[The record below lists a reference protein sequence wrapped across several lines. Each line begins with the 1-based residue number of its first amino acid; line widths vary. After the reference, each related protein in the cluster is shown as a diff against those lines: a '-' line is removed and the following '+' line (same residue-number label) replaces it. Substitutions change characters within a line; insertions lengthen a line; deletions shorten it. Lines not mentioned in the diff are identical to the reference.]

1 MIRRRA
7 AAALRLGC
15 ASADSAAMAA
25 DDVNELERV
34 LDELKQQLL
43 DGHTFAAV
51 IADKELGFEQLTE
64 LTLDD
69 LREVCVGF
77 VYRFDF
83 LPHVSLCCAWVR
95 PL

>member
-1 MIRRRA
+1 
-7 AAALRLGC
+7 
-15 ASADSAAMAA
+15 MAA
-25 DDVNELERV
+25 DDVGALERV
-34 LDELKQQLL
+34 LDELKQQLP
-43 DGHTFAAV
+43 DGHTLALI
-51 IADKELGFEQLTE
+51 IADEELDFEQLTE

>member
-1 MIRRRA
+1 
-7 AAALRLGC
+7 
-15 ASADSAAMAA
+15 MAA

-77 VYRFDF
+77 VYRFDDVVCLLLLRMVPSSVNVPLF
-83 LPHVSLCCAWVR
+83 HLLSLAR
-95 PL
+95 K